1 MAPHTL
7 PNISLIVQREYRARV
22 HKRTFLLGTLA
33 LVVLA
38 LAGTIAPTIIQQL
51 GQGDAQTQVA
61 VLNQAGAVAG
71 QETAGLVAYLDQ
83 SLNATRPG
91 GAAGAASSTRP
102 AFVVTAAASGA
113 AVTTLEQQVKA
124 HTLASLLVIRR
135 GADGELTFQYTTKR
149 DADSASAAQVRQT
162 LNALAAADRLQRA
175 GLSTAQQ
182 QQAFRPAQV
191 TITSTSSNTFNNG
204 KSDAENIA
212 SYAITTA
219 MVVLMYTMIIMYG
232 GWIAGGVVE
241 EKSSRIMEIMI
252 NAATP
257 MQLMAGKILGV
268 GAAALTQMGALVSAG
283 ILGFLL
289 QGPINQALV
298 GGDGPPPINITGSA
312 VPLLLFALLFFLLG
326 FALYSALYAGLGS
339 LVSRPEEVGQAV
351 GPLQLVLLP
360 AYLLGIAALS
370 AINEPWVQALSF

>member
-298 GGDGPPPINITGSA
+298 GGDGPPRSTSPAPRCRCCCSPCSFSCWALRSTAHSTRDWARWSAGRKRWGRPWDRCSSCSCRPISWASPRCRRLTSPGCR
-312 VPLLLFALLFFLLG
+312 P
-326 FALYSALYAGLGS
+326 
-339 LVSRPEEVGQAV
+339 SR
-351 GPLQLVLLP
+351 
-360 AYLLGIAALS
+360 S
-370 AINEPWVQALSF
+370 